1 MLITVISVVVM
12 VLVAVIAHIL
22 EAMGVCGAGTQ
33 FLWVLI
39 AGFGGVICA
48 IERGGKGR

>member
-1 MLITVISVVVM
+1 MWITVISVAVM
-12 VLVAVIAHIL
+12 VLVAVIAHFL

-48 IERGGKGR
+48 IEGGKKGR